1 MRLRIVRIDT
11 IWVGNFHK
19 HAGLERLVK
28 WGVVYYPLTD
38 KERQH
43 VEEYRNAQD

>member
-1 MRLRIVRIDT
+1 VKFKIARIDEVW
-11 IWVGNFHK
+11 IGNFSK
-19 HAGLERLVK
+19 YAGLERLVK